1 LPRTVTF
8 PAAVVLTV
16 WCVVRALMVDALAG
30 PLERVELESASQ
42 PLIPGDRI
50 QGHLA
55 KPEGAGPFPA
65 IVGLHG
71 CGGMPDTTRKLTD
84 ELVA

>member
-1 LPRTVTF
+1 
-8 PAAVVLTV
+8 
-16 WCVVRALMVDALAG
+16 MVDALAG